1 MYDFLS
7 EKLLRLIY
15 GTFIL
20 AIRVLF
26 TKVLN
31 LMTDYKKRKFQRRSA
46 SRNKNAPAHQL
57 KPGSDSKLKRIFS
70 QIGVPEPKPFTPDPF
85 QIRSLE
91 AISQGDCLVTVPTGA
106 GKTWI
111 AEQAIAQTI
120 NNKGKAWYASP
131 LKALTNSKFAEFSK
145 IFGPE
150 NVGILTGDR
159 KENMDAPVIIGTTEI
174 LRNQL
179 YDAMHRGEDLDTDF
193 IILDEAHFLGDKDRG
208 VVWEETMIYL
218 PQRIPLLLLSAT
230 IGNAHQIAGWL
241 KSIRGNECTV
251 IEEKDRPVPLYPL
264 FLHPSG
270 TLFPLLDE
278 NNSPQEKKKLYKK
291 VHKFANARH
300 MGGLMRSNR
309 LPPMGDILKIL
320 RKYRLLPSIFFLK
333 SRADCD
339 HALVLSAMG
348 TNEESFDRKELRH
361 RRIEELI
368 AASPHVANHKQMHF
382 LKNYAVGAHHSG
394 QLPIWKMIIEILM
407 TEGLLNAVFATSTV
421 AAGVNFPARTIL
433 FLNSDRFNGRD
444 FMPLTATEFYQM
456 TGRAGRRGMDNI
468 GFGVVIPGRF
478 MDLKM
483 VEKLFNAPPTG
494 VYSQIKINFSMVL
507 NLLLSHTPE
516 QIKEL
521 LDKSFA
527 AYLMKNTD
535 KQSRNENLDSI
546 NTDALWQ
553 DFIDH
558 LDFLKKKEY
567 VSADNRLTDDGEWT
581 SQLRIDHPLM
591 VAEGFRKDLFPKS
604 DPAFLAGIMAAFVN
618 ERETDDESI
627 DTAMIPKALFKL
639 FKKID
644 TSLQPYAKEM
654 SENGF
659 EAPTLYFLPAVTLYL
674 WARGMPWEEVVSI
687 SKMAE
692 GNLAMLIFRT
702 ADNLRHIRNLGRFFP
717 DVAATSGKAIDLI
730 LRDPVISTY
739 EI

>member
-1 MYDFLS
+1 M
-7 EKLLRLIY
+7 
-15 GTFIL
+15 
-20 AIRVLF
+20 V
-26 TKVLN
+26 
-31 LMTDYKKRKFQRRSA
+31 DYKKRKYHRRPTPH
-46 SRNKNAPAHQL
+46 KKKAPAHRL
-57 KPGSDSKLKRIFS
+57 TPGSDAKLKRVFAE
-70 QIGVPEPKPFTPDPF
+70 IGVPETKPFTPDPF

-91 AISQGDCLVTVPTGA
+91 AIQQGDCLVTVPTGA

-111 AEQAIAQTI
+111 AEQAITHTFK
-120 NNKGKAWYASP
+120 NNGKAWYASP

-159 KENMDAPVIIGTTEI
+159 KENMDAPIIIGTTEI

-193 IILDEAHFLGDKDRG
+193 IILDEAHFLGDEERG

-218 PQRIPLLLLSAT
+218 PRRIPLLLLSAT
-230 IGNAHQIAGWL
+230 IGNAHQIAAWL
-241 KSIRGNECTV
+241 KSIRGNECIV
-251 IEEKDRPVPLYPL
+251 IKETNRPVPLYPL

-270 TLFPLLDE
+270 TLFPFLAE
-278 NNSPQEKKKLYKK
+278 NQAPQTKKRLYKK
-291 VHKFANARH
+291 VLKFVNARH
-300 MGGLMRSNR
+300 TNGMMRSNR
-309 LPPMGDILKIL
+309 LPPMGDILRIL

-348 TNEESFDRKELRH
+348 TAEESPNRKELRH
-361 RRIEELI
+361 CRIEELI
-368 AASPHVANHKQMHF
+368 AASPHVAGHKQMHY
-382 LKNYAVGAHHSG
+382 LKEFAVGAHHSG
-394 QLPIWKMIIEILM
+394 QLPIWKLIIETLM

-433 FLNSDRFNGRD
+433 FLNSDRFNGRE
-444 FMPLTATEFYQM
+444 FLPLTATEFHQM

-478 MDLKM
+478 MDIRK
-483 VEKLFNAPPTG
+483 VENLFNAPPSG

-516 QIKEL
+516 QVKKL

-527 AYLMKNTD
+527 AYLMANKD
-535 KQSRNENLDSI
+535 KKTQKENLNGI
-546 NTDALWQ
+546 NADILWQ
-553 DFIDH
+553 HFLDH

-567 VSADNRLTDDGEWT
+567 VTIDNKLTDDGEWT

-591 VAEGFRKDLFPKS
+591 VAEGFRKNLFPKS
-604 DPAFLAGIMAAFVN
+604 NPAFLAAIMAAFVN
-618 ERETDDESI
+618 ERETDDDAI
-627 DTAMIPKALFKL
+627 DTSMIPKTLFKI

-644 TSLQPYAKEM
+644 TGLKPFSKEM
-654 SENGF
+654 YLSGF
-659 EAPTLYFLPAVTLYL
+659 ESPTLYFLPAVTLYL
-674 WARGMPWEEVVSI
+674 WARGMPWEDVVLI

-692 GNLAMLIFRT
+692 GNLAMLILRT
-702 ADNLRHIRNLGRFFP
+702 ADNLRHIRNIGRVFP
-717 DVAATSGKAIDLI
+717 DAAEASGRAIDLI

-739 EI
+739 EA

>member
-1 MYDFLS
+1 
-7 EKLLRLIY
+7 
-15 GTFIL
+15 
-20 AIRVLF
+20 
-26 TKVLN
+26 
-31 LMTDYKKRKFQRRSA
+31 MTDYKKKRYHRRVPSH
-46 SRNKNAPAHQL
+46 KKKAPAQRL
-57 KPGSDSKLKRIFS
+57 KPGSDTKLKRVFAK
-70 QIGVPEPKPFTPDPF
+70 IGVPEAKPLIADPF
-85 QIRSLE
+85 QVKALE
-91 AISQGDCLVTVPTGA
+91 AIQQGDCLVTVPTGA

-111 AEQAIAQTI
+111 AEQAMTI
-120 NNKGKAWYASP
+120 TFKNNGKAWYASP

-159 KENMDAPVIIGTTEI
+159 KENMDAPIIIGTTEI

-179 YDAMHRGEDLDTDF
+179 YDAMHQGKDLDTDL
-193 IILDEAHFLGDKDRG
+193 IILDEAHFLGDEERG

-218 PQRIPLLLLSAT
+218 PRRIPLLLLSAT

-241 KSIRGNECTV
+241 QSIRDNKCIV
-251 IEEKDRPVPLYPL
+251 IEEKNRPVPLYPL

-270 TLFPLLDE
+270 TLFPLLAE
-278 NNSPQEKKKLYKK
+278 NQESQTKKILYKK
-291 VHKFANARH
+291 VQKFANARH
-300 MGGLMRSNR
+300 TNGMMRSNR
-309 LPPMGDILKIL
+309 LPPMNDILRIL
-320 RKYRLLPSIFFLK
+320 RKYRLLPAVFFLK

-339 HALVLSAMG
+339 HALMLSAMG
-348 TNEESFDRKELRH
+348 TNEESPDRKELRH
-361 RRIEELI
+361 CRIDELI
-368 AASPHVANHKQMHF
+368 AASPHVVGHKQMHY
-382 LKNYAVGAHHSG
+382 LKEYAVGAHHSG
-394 QLPIWKMIIEILM
+394 QLPIWKLIIETLM

-433 FLNSDRFNGRD
+433 FLNSDRFNGRE
-444 FMPLTATEFYQM
+444 FMPLSATEFHQM

-478 MDLKM
+478 MDLRL

-516 QIKEL
+516 QIKKL

-527 AYLMKNTD
+527 AYLMTNKD
-535 KQSRNENLDSI
+535 KQSRNENLNHI
-546 NTDALWQ
+546 NTDVLWQ

-567 VSADNRLTDDGEWT
+567 VANDNKLTDDGQWT

-591 VAEGFRKDLFPKS
+591 VAEGFRKDLFPKTN
-604 DPAFLAGIMAAFVN
+604 PEFLAAIMASFVN
-618 ERETDDESI
+618 ERETDDDAI
-627 DTAMIPKALFKL
+627 DTSMIPKALFKL
-639 FKKID
+639 FKKIG
-644 TSLQPYAKEM
+644 TRLQPYAKEM

-659 EAPTLYFLPAVTLYL
+659 ESPTLYFLPAMTLYL
-674 WARGMPWEEVVSI
+674 WARGAPWEEVVSI

-717 DVAATSGKAIDLI
+717 EAAETSGRAIDLI

-739 EI
+739 EL